1 MDACTGVDVSIR
13 REIVIAVAQPSLDV
27 FHCVAQVEHNRGTAV
42 PLRYIYDNTE
52 KSSNCN
58 GFTFFTPLFRPLFQR

>member
-1 MDACTGVDVSIR
+1 M
-13 REIVIAVAQPSLDV
+13 AQIFLHRIDFIPALKGK
-27 FHCVAQVEHNRGTAV
+27 HCIGM